1 MIFKKSTKHKTITA
15 DNGFEFDAKLNA
27 FTASLDAKR
36 IEYEVQTNP
45 VAGFIAFVIYKE
57 TIQIPEDKKDEHEMC
72 GDCFYCGSC
81 PKLQRTTDGRFK
93 WLRCELDGKLK
104 KADESPCCN
113 AFYEWAETGKW
124 KEEVDTDE

>member
-1 MIFKKSTKHKTITA
+1 MIYKKSTKHKTITA

-27 FTASLDAKR
+27 FTASLDEKR

-57 TIQIPEDKKDEHEMC
+57 TMQIPEDKKDEHEMC
-72 GDCFYCGSC
+72 GDSFYCGSC
-81 PKLQRTTDGRFK
+81 PMLTRSSDGRFK
-93 WLRCELDGKLK
+93 NMRCQYNGKLRHIE
-104 KADESPCCN
+104 DSSCCS

-124 KEEVDTDE
+124 PERKE